1 MAAAVAKAGP
11 IGPMQA
17 LPGTGG
23 PEFFKVADK
32 MGWQGSY
39 TPEDFCSAYEV
50 SKAVNNPVLVRSL
63 PADVTTAQVELAAKA
78 FGKAR
83 IIILTAIRVLLK
95 TVCDLCMSV
104 RVRALKRRYIFPSC
118 SIQVTNVT
126 IPKGQTFAFV
136 TFEKVESADRCVAEL
151 ATLAGSNVEV
161 RGNAWNTCAHYAA
174 QLN

>member
-1 MAAAVAKAGP
+1 MASLILSVEQQQRAGGHALVAVTPRRVGNRRSGLTVRGECQPELVGALQARAPSPQTPRLRNMAAAVAKAGP

-63 PADVTTAQVELAAKA
+63 PADITTAQVELAAKA
-78 FGKAR
+78 FGKVRMRQNDQGTRLIEAMH
-83 IIILTAIRVLLK
+83 V
-95 TVCDLCMSV
+95 VCMVGTLC
-104 RVRALKRRYIFPSC
+104 AWLRRYNF
-118 SIQVTNVT
+118 
-126 IPKGQTFAFV
+126 
-136 TFEKVESADRCVAEL
+136 
-151 ATLAGSNVEV
+151 
-161 RGNAWNTCAHYAA
+161 
-174 QLN
+174 